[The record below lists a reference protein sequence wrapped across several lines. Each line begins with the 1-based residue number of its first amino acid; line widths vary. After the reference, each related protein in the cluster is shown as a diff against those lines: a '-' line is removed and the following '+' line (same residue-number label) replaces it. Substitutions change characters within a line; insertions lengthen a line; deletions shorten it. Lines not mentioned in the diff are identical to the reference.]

1 MEKPI
6 LFNTEMV
13 RAILDGRKTQ
23 TRRLVVPHYR
33 DGDAGYRIVTNATTG
48 EFCYI
53 EYYDE
58 YENSTDRRLKPPYM
72 PGDLLYVRETWK
84 QATGGTAGP
93 GLYDM
98 FLYKADEPQD
108 TTGLMI
114 EGCWHPSIHMPKAA
128 ARIWLKVKAVKVQR
142 LQEITNDDAKAEGVT
157 CATDNS
163 GMMHRHKFR
172 VLWDSITDAQNRW
185 EANPW
190 VWVIEFERLEDKHDD

>member
-58 YENSTDRRLKPPYM
+58 DEYSTDRRLKPPYM
-72 PGDLLYVRETWK
+72 PGDLLYVRETW
-84 QATGGTAGP
+84 AGIKLGP
-93 GLYDM
+93 KGKETTTYW
-98 FLYKADEPQD
+98 YRADEDDDRLNPD
-108 TTGLMI
+108 DK
-114 EGCWHPSIHMPKAA
+114 WRPSIHMPKEA
-128 ARIWLKVKAVKVQR
+128 ARIWLKVKKVKAQR
-142 LQEITNDDAKAEGVT
+142 LQEITNDDAKAEGVI

-172 VLWDSITDAQNRW
+172 VLWDSITDTQTSW
-185 EANPW
+185 DANPW
-190 VWVIEFERLEDKHDD
+190 VWVIDFERLEGKHNDD